1 MAESESVEDPPEALQ
16 LPDEEP
22 PRAPVPCLQSFEES
36 DHRAA
41 EQVDQGFLQVFEE
54 MKVLMLRLLD
64 AHEVE
69 MKRSPEET
77 NLGELT
83 PAPTTKTVTLITEPE
98 NSRTE
103 VTPQRSRHKLLSAE
117 SIASEAQPQHK
128 RMSSRLIKEARQ
140 KTVDM
145 EQMLENNSM
154 ESCALQLREEWDLP
168 EEKLLELKRMQR
180 RMSCGSLQSLAKPT
194 IRRQYLVRVKEPGPC
209 YVINPNSWKRT
220 AWDGL
225 AMLAVLFEVCVTPLH
240 LYRIDES
247 LQHAADVMHWVLTA
261 FWVLDIPASF
271 FTAVYVNDVLRFRLT
286 DIARYYL
293 KSWFLFDFLM
303 LLPDLIVLLLP
314 GLDDGTT
321 GLLRISRAR
330 RMFRLLRFLQMFRFS
345 KVLEKFQIFE
355 KNLLL
360 GVMQS
365 DIGMIFRPVFNVVM
379 ILMLSAH
386 VLGSLWFAVG
396 DTEGGWVIEERLHE
410 AVLSRQYTR
419 SLEWALSKLPP
430 SALRVVVELNTPA
443 ERWLGILAT
452 CVVMLSSSLFVS
464 FITNTMGDVNR
475 KRTRTKEILQ
485 AVRTY
490 CGTHHVSFNYTM
502 QIKRYV
508 YREQARNE
516 LQRHMPLL
524 QNLPEGMVRELF
536 QEGRSQTLH
545 GHAFFQDIGRS
556 DPSMELNLCSQAV
569 SELHLLAGDTIFNTT
584 SKVQGMYMLAAGFGI
599 YFYWPPFQDGRPQPR
614 NRKYHG
620 PASAASATS
629 IMDYIIGPSMTTNQ
643 RVNMGM
649 AQQMINT
656 EEYLAEPALWV
667 KAWRYQGHL
676 QALIESRAL
685 LVSTDQLFQVCQDY
699 ANVLAN
705 TVVYARCFVAELNKS
720 ANLCREVTDLPLIP
734 PSKSSE
740 PGAASWVLGSSNA
753 RRVRPAE

>member
-1 MAESESVEDPPEALQ
+1 MAESDSVEDPPEALQ

-22 PRAPVPCLQSFEES
+22 PRAPVSCLASFEES
-36 DHRAA
+36 DHRVA
-41 EQVDQGFLQVFEE
+41 EQVDQGFLQIFEE

-69 MKRSPEET
+69 MKRGPLEES
-77 NLGELT
+77 NLRELT
-83 PAPTTKTVTLITEPE
+83 AVPTKTVTLIEPQKSKGE
-98 NSRTE
+98 GTAK
-103 VTPQRSRHKLLSAE
+103 RSPHKLLSAQ
-117 SIASEAQPQHK
+117 SNASDAQPQHK

-154 ESCALQLREEWDLP
+154 ESCALRLREEWDLP
-168 EEKLLELKRMQR
+168 EEKLLELKRIQR
-180 RMSCGSLQSLAKPT
+180 RLSCGSLAGLAKPT

-240 LYRIDES
+240 LYRIGES
-247 LQHAADVMHWVLTA
+247 LQHAADVMHWVITA

-271 FTAVYVNDVLRFRLT
+271 LTAVYINDVLRFRLT
-286 DIARYYL
+286 DIARHYL
-293 KSWFLFDFLM
+293 KSWFLFDFFM
-303 LLPDLIVLLLP
+303 LLPDLIMLLIP

-330 RMFRLLRFLQMFRFS
+330 RMFRLLRFLQLFRFS
-345 KVLEKFQIFE
+345 KVLEKLQIFE

-365 DIGMIFRPVFNVVM
+365 DIGMIFRPVFNVIM

-430 SALRVVVELNTPA
+430 SSMRVVVELNTPA

-452 CVVMLSSSLFVS
+452 CVVLLSSSLFVS

-545 GHAFFQDIGRS
+545 GHAFFQEIGRS

-599 YFYWPPFQDGRPQPR
+599 YFYWPPFQDGRPQIR
-614 NRKYHG
+614 NRPNYNK
-620 PASAASATS
+620 SASATS
-629 IMDYIIGPSMTTNQ
+629 IMDFIIGPTMTTHQ
-643 RVNMGM
+643 RIDMGM

-667 KAWRYQGHL
+667 KSWRYQGQL

-720 ANLCREVTDLPLIP
+720 ASICREVTDLPLVP

-740 PGAASWVLGSSNA
+740 PGASFALGSSN